1 MTEGLILFGN
11 KCDYSVL
18 AQAVEGNAKALG
30 IMVETASHHGLCGR
44 LNKSYI
50 AWLLINDENAF
61 SLFYEMNNDGSCDSL
76 DSIAMHDLELI
87 YDMYCDDTL
96 ADFNSSCEPTS
107 QAAKNTVRLIAELS
121 KAQGAAEFMET
132 VKRHYRTYGVGMLG
146 NNAAFHIA
154 DDTGLE
160 FVPIVHDEKIML
172 NDLWGYE
179 IQKKQLTDN
188 TQAFLAGKIANNA
201 LLYGDAG
208 TGKSTCCKALLNEY
222 SAQGL
227 RMVEIYKHQFSKLPE
242 LIHSLRD
249 RNYKFIIFMDDL
261 SFEDFEVEYKYLK
274 AVIEGGLEKKPE
286 NVVIYATSNRRHL
299 IRETFS
305 EREAG
310 DDIHV
315 ADTIEEKL
323 SLADRFGVSI
333 CFVKPLQSEYFEIV
347 THLARENGID
357 MDITELHSL
366 ARKWG
371 MRRSGMSGRVAQ
383 QFINHLLGK

>member
-1 MTEGLILFGN
+1 MTDELILFGT
-11 KCDYSVL
+11 KCDYGV
-18 AQAVEGNAKALG
+18 VAKALNG
-30 IMVETASHHGLCGR
+30 DAGALGKMVETVSEHGLCGR

-61 SLFYEMNNDGSCDSL
+61 SLFYEMNHDGKCDSL
-76 DSIAMHDLELI
+76 DSIAMHDIELI
-87 YDMYCDDTL
+87 YNMYHDDSL
-96 ADFNSSCEPTS
+96 IDFTSSCQLSS
-107 QAAKNTVRLIAELS
+107 QETRNANKLIAALS
-121 KAQGAAEFMET
+121 TTQNVTDFMEM
-132 VKRHYRTYGVGMLG
+132 VKQHYRNFGVGMLG

-154 DDTGLE
+154 DDEGLQ

-172 NDLWGYE
+172 CDLWGYE

-188 TQAFLAGKIANNA
+188 TEAFLAGKIANNA

-227 RMVEIYKHQFSKLPE
+227 RMIEIYKHQFSKLPQ

-274 AVIEGGLEKKPE
+274 AVIEGGLEKKPD

-347 THLARENGID
+347 IHLARENGID
-357 MDITELHSL
+357 MNEDELRSL